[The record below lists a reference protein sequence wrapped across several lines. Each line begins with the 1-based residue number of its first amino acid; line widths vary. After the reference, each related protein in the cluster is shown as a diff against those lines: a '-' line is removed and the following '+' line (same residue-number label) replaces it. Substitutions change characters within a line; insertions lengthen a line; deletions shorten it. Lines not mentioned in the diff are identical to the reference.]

1 MKLIKSAILIFI
13 LLVAVQVQAMA
24 VTYYLSP
31 SGGNFRDASTWAST
45 SGGSDSVGVPDN
57 TIDCVCDPNSGS
69 AVLTVNVASACKSL
83 DMTDFVGTLA
93 GSSNFTISGN
103 LTFGSGQTLNYTG
116 VISPNANSIITSNT
130 KTGNFNLSVLT
141 TGTTIQLA
149 DNLSIGTGN
158 ILVTRGTFTTNNNS
172 IICSGFSRGN
182 STASCTVNLGSS
194 TVTCTSFDFA
204 TYPNATFNYNTSTI
218 ILNQSATG
226 EMSFTPGSC
235 QFYNLTLN
243 GHASTGCYEAFT
255 SDLIINNVLT
265 IAGQSS
271 TNKLALKSSD
281 TTVRTI
287 TAPTVNLSNID
298 YYQNIKGAGD
308 GWIGKVPFF
317 NSSSSWNPTMKYS
330 GILR

>member
-1 MKLIKSAILIFI
+1 
-13 LLVAVQVQAMA
+13 LLLLAVQVQAMA

-31 SGGNFRDASTWAST
+31 SGGNFGDASTWAST

-69 AVLTVNVASACKSL
+69 AVLTINTSVTCKKL
-83 DMTDFVGTLA
+83 DQSGFVGTLA
-93 GSSNFTISGN
+93 GNSNLTISGN
-103 LTFGSGQTLNYTG
+103 LTLGSGQTITYTG
-116 VISPNANSIITSNT
+116 TISLNANSTITSNT

-141 TGTTIQLA
+141 TGTVIQLA
-149 DNLSIGTGN
+149 DNLNIGTGN
-158 ILVTRGTFTTNNNS
+158 ILVTRGTLTTNNNS
-172 IICSGFSRGN
+172 ITCSGFSRGS

-194 TVTCTSFDFA
+194 TVTCTSLDFA
-204 TYPNATFNYNTSTI
+204 TYPTGLTFNYDTSTI
-218 ILNQSATG
+218 ILNQAATG
-226 EMSFTPGSC
+226 AMSFRHGTA

-243 GHASTGCYEAFT
+243 GHASVGCSKAFLGNLT
-255 SDLIINNVLT
+255 VNNILT
-265 IAGQSS
+265 ISGNSAV
-271 TNKLALKSSD
+271 NKLALKSSD

-317 NSSSSWNPTMKYS
+317 NSASSWNPTMKYS
-330 GILR
+330 GVLR